1 MTTKLTNKQFE
12 FVAAYLGKANKNA
25 TEAARIAGYAHPLVQ
40 GPRLLGNVRIESA
53 IQEWQYEVKTA
64 SITEQT
70 HRIAILDDLAK
81 RLVQLVNERA
91 AEMDGEVAGGG
102 TGLLVRQIKP
112 TLASVDK
119 DGTRHYEIDYE
130 YKMDAAVPKELRE
143 TLKQAAIEIGEWSEN
158 RNVTIKHMDEY
169 IIEVATKYGID
180 AGELA
185 AELEV
190 GE

>member
-1 MTTKLTNKQFE
+1 MTNKLTNKQFE
-12 FVAAYLGKANKNA
+12 FVAAYLGKANRNA
-25 TEAARIAGYAHPLVQ
+25 TEAARIAGYKN
-40 GPRLLGNVRIESA
+40 PRQMGSENLSKPDIESA
-53 IQEWQYEVKTA
+53 IQDWRYETKIR
-64 SITEQT
+64 SITDQE

-143 TLKQAAIEIGEWSEN
+143 TLTQAAIEIGEWSEN